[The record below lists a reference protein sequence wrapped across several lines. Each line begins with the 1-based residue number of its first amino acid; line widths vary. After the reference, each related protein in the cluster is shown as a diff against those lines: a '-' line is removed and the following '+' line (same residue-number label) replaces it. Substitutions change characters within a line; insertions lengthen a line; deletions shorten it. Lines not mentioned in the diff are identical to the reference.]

1 MKSKS
6 GEEIKITDVDLNYVF
21 DSRDG
26 EKGFCLNWDSN
37 IGFGQ
42 MTFIKTNDSGCTKLF
57 VETEAM
63 SDNNDKR
70 FIKEVLNKFIEELEV
85 IE

>member
-1 MKSKS
+1 MVSKS
-6 GEEIKITDVDLNYVF
+6 GVEIVINDVDLDYVF
-21 DSRDG
+21 DGRDG
-26 EKGFCLNWDSN
+26 ERGFCLNWDSN

-42 MTFIKTNDSGCTKLF
+42 MTFIAHNDNGCIKYF

-63 SDNNDKR
+63 SDNEDKE
-70 FIKEVLNKFIEELEV
+70 FIHLVLNKFIEQLNV